1 MLLTNL
7 KIRDPQFPAL
17 DAGIDAIL
25 IEHGKIVAVG
35 PKPDFLRSGDTRDM
49 AGLFVTPGLID
60 AHIHLCLDHEI
71 SDPMEQ
77 DKADRETLLQRM
89 ADRAARMLQ
98 AGITT
103 ARDLG
108 GGQWLELAVRDAINR
123 GEIPGPRL
131 LCAGQP
137 ITSVRGHC
145 HFWGGEATGANEA
158 IEVLLR
164 QLEHG
169 VDLIKVM
176 ATGGNLTKG
185 STPMNAQFDLEEL
198 TSIVSEASKRGF
210 PVAAHCHGTA
220 GIDNAARAG
229 VSTIEHCSWVGANGW
244 AKHYDPDVA
253 ASIVRQGVY
262 VSPTVNLGW
271 KRRIGSGDYE
281 NLVRGNFSK
290 LRQAGARFI
299 ASTDAGIPG
308 VRHQDLALAL
318 PVFGHFAGLDNAE
331 VLLAATSQCAK
342 AIGLGN
348 VTGQIHA
355 GLAADLLFLEKDPLL
370 HLDALAAPVAVM
382 ARGQWVGG
390 LSVGNAS

>member
-7 KIRDPQFPAL
+7 KIRDPQLPGL

-35 PKPDFLRSGDTRDM
+35 ATSDFQKSGDIRDM
-49 AGLFVTPGLID
+49 AGLYVTPGLID

-71 SDPMEQ
+71 TDPMDQE
-77 DKADRETLLQRM
+77 KAGRETLLQQM
-89 ADRAARMLQ
+89 AGRAARMVQ

-108 GGQWLELAVRDAINR
+108 GGQWLELEVRDAINK
-123 GEIPGPRL
+123 GEIAGPRL

-145 HFWGGEATGANEA
+145 HFWGGEAAGANEA
-158 IEVLLR
+158 LEVLLR
-164 QLEHG
+164 QVEHG

-210 PVAAHCHGTA
+210 KVAAHCHGTA
-220 GIDNAARAG
+220 GIDNAASAG
-229 VSTIEHCSWVGANGW
+229 VATIEHCSWVGASGW
-244 AKHYDPDVA
+244 AKHYDPEVA
-253 ASIVRQGVY
+253 ANIVRQGVY

-281 NLVRGNFSK
+281 NLVRDNFSR

-308 VRHQDLALAL
+308 VRHEDLPRAL
-318 PVFGHFAGLDNAE
+318 PVFGHFAGLDTKE
-331 VLLAATSQCAK
+331 VLLAATGQCAT
-342 AIGLGN
+342 AIGLAD
-348 VTGQIHA
+348 VTGQIRA
-355 GLAADLLFLEKDPLL
+355 GLSADMLFLENDPLVN
-370 HLDALAAPVAVM
+370 LDALAVPAGVM
-382 ARGQWVGG
+382 ARGQWVSG
-390 LSVGNAS
+390 LPVGKES